1 MNGREPQPVRTS
13 AHEMRR
19 AWKFANRRVVERR
32 GASLAA
38 ILCGIFYLLFAA
50 PLAAQSKNSCLDC
63 HSKLEGEMRV
73 TAEST
78 QGDIH
83 AQKGITCTNCHGGDA
98 ASEDQEKS
106 MSPAAGFRGRLE
118 KKQIP
123 ELCAACHSD
132 AAYMRGFNP
141 SLRTDQLSEYRTSV
155 HGQKFAKG
163 DMKVAVCTDCHGVH
177 EIETGK
183 DTRSKVYPLNVGKT
197 CSTCHAN
204 ADYMKEYGIS
214 TTQFADYSAS
224 VHAEAL
230 LVRGDL
236 SAPTC
241 STCHGSHGA
250 TPPSTDSVVHVCS
263 TCHVIQGQLFESG
276 PHKAAFESLGLGGC
290 VTCHTNHRIEHPTDA
305 FIGTDTGAVCLNCH
319 MEGDTGYQPANEMH
333 QKLTHL
339 DSEIA
344 KSNAILT
351 RAEESGMEVS
361 EAKLQLD
368 EARDDLT
375 KARVEIH
382 TVDLARV
389 DPDIQAG
396 LQVTQKTWKAGQA
409 ALAEKSYR
417 RKGLLLSVLAIL
429 LVLVGLWLKIRDLE
443 SDEPGISR
451 PIKEEKK

>member
-1 MNGREPQPVRTS
+1 
-13 AHEMRR
+13 
-19 AWKFANRRVVERR
+19 
-32 GASLAA
+32 
-38 ILCGIFYLLFAA
+38 
-50 PLAAQSKNSCLDC
+50 
-63 HSKLEGEMRV
+63 MRV

-78 QGDIH
+78 QTDVH

-98 ASEDQEKS
+98 SSEDKAKS
-106 MSPAAGFRGRLE
+106 MSLAAGFRGRLE

-123 ELCAACHSD
+123 ELCASCHSD
-132 AAYMRGFNP
+132 ASYMRGFNP
-141 SLRTDQLSEYRTSV
+141 SLRTDQLSEYRSSV
-155 HGQKFAKG
+155 HGQKLAKG
-163 DMKVAVCTDCHGVH
+163 DTKVAVCTDCHGVH

-183 DTRSKVYPLNVGKT
+183 DTRSRVYPLNVAKT

-204 ADYMKEYGIS
+204 ADYMKEYGIP

-224 VHAEAL
+224 VHAQAL
-230 LVRGDL
+230 MVRGDL

-250 TPPSTDSVVHVCS
+250 TPPSTDSVAHVCS

-276 PHKAAFESLGLGGC
+276 PHKKAFESLGLGGC
-290 VTCHTNHRIEHPTDA
+290 VTCHTNHKIEHPTDA
-305 FIGTDTGAVCLNCH
+305 FIGTNTGAVCLNCH
-319 MEGDTGYQPANEMH
+319 MEGDTGYQPANEIH
-333 QKLTHL
+333 QKLTGL
-339 DSEIA
+339 DAEIA
-344 KSNAILT
+344 KSDAILT
-351 RAEESGMEVS
+351 RAEEAGMEVG

-396 LQVTQKTWKAGQA
+396 LQVTQKTWSAGQA

-417 RKGLLLSVLAIL
+417 KKGLLLSVLAIFV
-429 LVLVGLWLKIRDLE
+429 VLIGLWLKIRDLE
-443 SDEPGISR
+443 SGEDENSR
-451 PIKEEKK
+451 VVKEREK